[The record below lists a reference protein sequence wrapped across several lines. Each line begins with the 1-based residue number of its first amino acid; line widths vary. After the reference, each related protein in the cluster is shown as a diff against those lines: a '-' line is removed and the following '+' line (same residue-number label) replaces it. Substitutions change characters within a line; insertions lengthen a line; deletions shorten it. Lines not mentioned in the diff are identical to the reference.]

1 MLSLRPLRAPDW
13 GERRST
19 VADDSALIDR
29 VLAGDRDAFESL
41 VRAHQHRVYT
51 LLYRLL
57 RDRETAQDLTQEV
70 FLKVYQRLTDLK
82 ERNKLGAWI
91 MQVAH
96 NLGLDHIKKR
106 RVDAFSADFADELTE
121 QRVHGSLSSTPIES
135 PEEIVLKMTPG
146 TLSTLIDG
154 LDIKYREVL
163 TLRFVQGFAFQDI
176 AKIMGLPLTTVKFR
190 KHYAMQIL
198 KEKWLETEESRR

>member
-1 MLSLRPLRAPDW
+1 M
-13 GERRST
+13 
-19 VADDSALIDR
+19 ADEHALIDR

-41 VRAHQHRVYT
+41 VLTHQHRVYT
-51 LLYRLL
+51 LLWRLL

-82 ERNKLGAWI
+82 ERNKLGPWI

-106 RVDAFSADFADELTE
+106 KVDAFSADFADELTE
-121 QRVHGSLSSTPIES
+121 QRVHGSLSSTPVES
-135 PEEIVLKMTPG
+135 PEEIVLRMTPG
-146 TLSTLIDG
+146 TLSQIIDTLD
-154 LDIKYREVL
+154 LKYREVL
-163 TLRFVQGFAFQDI
+163 TLRFVQGFSFQDI
-176 AKIMGLPLTTVKFR
+176 AKIMNLPLTTVKFR

-198 KEKWLETEESRR
+198 KEKWLETGEAQP